1 MEEAEEAVT
10 STTGTALAMPT
21 GALQVQPLGEGGG
34 GGDGPAPAAG
44 GAAVGAHAP
53 PLPDVHEQAVL
64 AGMKEG
70 EGGVALSDGREAAR
84 LAKEWYDA
92 GGPLSGD
99 LVLGEV
105 TAAHMNYTDG
115 WDAEWSLRY
124 TVDAAPGSMLPREA
138 VEPLLQE
145 KYFVRFFYEYD
156 QGKWAC
162 YGLDEHKASAEVDSG
177 VDLDLKLW
185 AKLVLRCAKALRR
198 ASSNLPAYVA
208 EGSIQLQLGAL
219 GADSMRKILSLS
231 SKEGD
236 LDEQEKQCVIDTLD
250 TAMRSPSACA
260 ACDTTLNVL
269 APVADSAFCALLLLA
284 ACSTRGQERGEGC
297 FECGKVARWRWSGCW
312 RTAAVAQQLPSDG
325 CAAALQEARSG
336 SRWQRVACKAPTAQR
351 RDAPS
356 VPRRRYVFPRIVSD
370 GHTRRPNR

>member
-1 MEEAEEAVT
+1 MAMGEAVEAVNSTNGT
-10 STTGTALAMPT
+10 SLATPM
-21 GALQVQPLGEGGG
+21 GALQVQPFGEDGS
-34 GGDGPAPAAG
+34 GGDGPSASAVD
-44 GAAVGAHAP
+44 AAVGAHAL
-53 PLPDVHEQAVL
+53 PLPDVHGQAVL

-70 EGGVALSDGREAAR
+70 EGGVALRDGREAAR

-124 TVDAAPGSMLPREA
+124 TVAAAPGSMLPREA
-138 VEPLLQE
+138 VQPLLQE
-145 KYFVRFFYEYD
+145 TYFVRFFYEYD

-185 AKLVLRCAKALRR
+185 AKLVLQCAKALRR

-219 GADSMRKILSLS
+219 GAEAMRKILSLS
-231 SKEGD
+231 SNEGD
-236 LDEQEKQCVIDTLD
+236 LDEQEKQYVIDTLE

-260 ACDTTLNVL
+260 ACDTGLIVL
-269 APVADSAFCALLLLA
+269 VRIADSAFRALLLLA
-284 ACSTRGQERGEGC
+284 ACS
-297 FECGKVARWRWSGCW
+297 A
-312 RTAAVAQQLPSDG
+312 
-325 CAAALQEARSG
+325 
-336 SRWQRVACKAPTAQR
+336 
-351 RDAPS
+351 
-356 VPRRRYVFPRIVSD
+356 
-370 GHTRRPNR
+370 